1 MLKDEFIKMQKQDL
15 ETSEDIVL
23 KQLLEAVEEVLKD
36 YPDYIDIDSS
46 LTIEN
51 CYEKM
56 KTRAK
61 QKAVNNIYCFTPK
74 ETKKFIIEYLG
85 FKDIE
90 QKDSINI
97 TKTNFVNLED
107 FI

>member
-1 MLKDEFIKMQKQDL
+1 MQRQDL
-15 ETSEDIVL
+15 ETSNNLVF
-23 KQLLEAVEEVLKD
+23 KQLLDAVEEVLKD
-36 YPDYIDIDSS
+36 YPDYVNLDSS

-61 QKAVNNIYCFTPK
+61 QKAFNNCYCFTPK
-74 ETKKFIIEYLG
+74 ETKEFIIEYLSL
-85 FKDIE
+85 KDIKQE
-90 QKDSINI
+90 DSTNT
-97 TKTNFVNLED
+97 TKTNFINLED

>member
-1 MLKDEFIKMQKQDL
+1 MLKDEFIKMQRQDL
-15 ETSEDIVL
+15 ETSKDIVL
-23 KQLLEAVEEVLKD
+23 KQLLEAVEEILKD
-36 YPDYIDIDSS
+36 YPVYVDLDSS

-61 QKAVNNIYCFTPK
+61 QKAVNNSYCFTPK
-74 ETKKFIIEYLG
+74 ETKEFIIEYLG
-85 FKDIE
+85 LKDIK
-90 QKDSINI
+90 QKDSSNT
-97 TKTNFVNLED
+97 TKTDFVNLED

>member
-1 MLKDEFIKMQKQDL
+1 MLKDEFIKMQRQDL
-15 ETSEDIVL
+15 ETNKDIVL
-23 KQLLEAVEEVLKD
+23 KQLLVAVEEVLKD
-36 YPDYIDIDSS
+36 YPDYVDLDSS

-61 QKAVNNIYCFTPK
+61 QKAVNNSYCFAPK
-74 ETKKFIIEYLG
+74 ETKEFIIEYLG
-85 FKDIE
+85 LKDIKQE
-90 QKDSINI
+90 DSSNT

>member
-1 MLKDEFIKMQKQDL
+1 MLKDEFIKMQRQDL
-15 ETSEDIVL
+15 ETSKDIVL
-23 KQLLEAVEEVLKD
+23 KQLLEAVEEVIKD
-36 YPDYIDIDSS
+36 YPNYIDLDSS

-56 KTRAK
+56 KTKAK
-61 QKAVNNIYCFTPK
+61 QKAVNNSYCFTPK
-74 ETKKFIIEYLG
+74 ETKEFIIEYLG
-85 FKDIE
+85 LKDIKQE
-90 QKDSINI
+90 DSSNT

>member
-1 MLKDEFIKMQKQDL
+1 MLKDEFIKMQRQDL
-15 ETSEDIVL
+15 ETSKNEIL
-23 KQLLEAVEEVLKD
+23 NQLLEAVEEVLKN
-36 YPDYIDIDSS
+36 YPNYIDLGSN

-61 QKAVNNIYCFTPK
+61 QKAVNNSYCFTPK
-74 ETKKFIIEYLG
+74 ETKQFIIEYLG
-85 FKDIE
+85 LKDIKQE
-90 QKDSINI
+90 DSINT